1 MHTLNTIIKEVKE
14 LPLEQREELY
24 HIIHSINPK
33 AKQQGKLR
41 KKILSYAGAFSD
53 MNEKDYSEFV
63 ESTHATRAKFFT
75 RTVEV

>member
-1 MHTLNTIIKEVKE
+1 MPVFSLKEVKE

-63 ESTHATRAKFFT
+63 ESTHTTRAKFFT
-75 RTVEV
+75 KTVEV